1 MMDKGKMILMMTVMA
16 VSLLVIGLRH
26 QNRMMFVEL
35 QSLQKTRDDLN
46 IEWGKLL
53 LEEGAWSQQRRVES
67 SARTRMSMNL
77 PTAEQIKV
85 VELKVKGQHGP

>member
-1 MMDKGKMILMMTVMA
+1 MMDKGKMMLMVVVLG
-16 VSLLVIGLRH
+16 VSLLVVGLRH

-35 QSLQKTRDDLN
+35 QSLQKTRDNLN

-67 SARTRMSMNL
+67 TARTRMSMNL

-85 VELKVKGQHGP
+85 VELKVKGRHGP

>member
-1 MMDKGKMILMMTVMA
+1 MILVMA
-16 VSLLVIGLRH
+16 VMVVALLVIGLRH

-67 SARTRMSMNL
+67 TARTRMSMDL
-77 PTAEQIKV
+77 PTTGQIKV
-85 VELKVKGQHGP
+85 VELKVKGSHGP